1 MLELRTLGSIDLREA
16 DGRRFDSVLLHAKR
30 VLLLAH
36 LCASYPPRL
45 HRRATLLALFWPDL
59 DEVHARGALRHELY
73 ELRRALGTGVLVGD
87 GADAIGVD
95 PGRIRCDVVA
105 FEAALDAGQ
114 LEDALKLYGGEFLA
128 GLEVGAGEL
137 ERSLE
142 NARARLMRR
151 AASAARLLAAR
162 AEERGDLDAAV
173 SWSWRETELAECD
186 ESGWQRLILLLD
198 RIGDRAGALKAFDS
212 LTTTLRDALEIEPSP
227 ETTALVEQIR
237 HRSEAFDTTSRAGVT
252 QGSSATPLFTPPA
265 LVQTATEDV
274 ATGMPGRSSHNG
286 QQTRTVIQ
294 LLPVDNQSGDRAFDD
309 VGRRVDE
316 RLAQALV
323 ETPFLKLVSGE
334 NGDAVAAAL
343 SATVFRRGD
352 RIEVRTSLAERGN
365 GGRILEISPPVP
377 ITREARDDSLNT
389 IAAHA
394 LAAVATHY
402 DPRAIGTGDRTVP
415 FRMRSWEAYLEYLEG
430 TELYGNRRFA
440 DAAGR
445 LLNAYAMD
453 STFVKAALFGALALW
468 YAGQSERAESVIT
481 EATAA
486 RALTDYER
494 NFAAWVL
501 SDIRGRRGEAYRA
514 AKELARVTHHP
525 VFVGAAA
532 WQALWI
538 CRPRESVRATELLN
552 HLGHGWWRNWTYA
565 WENSASA
572 LHVVNDHHG
581 ELALIRE
588 GRARF
593 PEAVDLIRAEVR
605 AHAALGDAAQ
615 VLGLVAEAL
624 TKPPAQALRFP
635 FGQVTPADVGWTAA
649 QEFEIHG
656 HAGTAERARAL
667 AIQWSIDRDDATLA
681 DKVLLSRLYLESG
694 DLTSASRILSALPP
708 TDDPEYLGAMG
719 LVCAAN
725 GDEAGVRD
733 AVARLEG
740 LRSPYLVGRHLLHA
754 AGVRAALDEG
764 AVAVKALQ
772 RAFAAGLPYYVDLH
786 ALPML
791 RPLAD
796 REDFREVLRPRG

>member
-36 LCASYPPRL
+36 LGASYPPRL

-114 LEDALKLYGGEFLA
+114 LEDALKLYAGEFLA

-173 SWSWRETELAECD
+173 SWSWRETELAEYD

-198 RIGDRAGALKAFDS
+198 RIGDRGGALKAYDS
-212 LTTTLRDALEIEPSP
+212 LAASLRDALEIEPSP
-227 ETTALVEQIR
+227 ETTALVDQIR
-237 HRSEAFDTTSRAGVT
+237 HRSEAFAATNHAGVT
-252 QGSSATPLFTPPA
+252 PSSFATATAPA
-265 LVQTATEDV
+265 LVQTASEDPV
-274 ATGMPGRSSHNG
+274 RGKPTRSLHSR
-286 QQTRTVIQ
+286 QQTRTVIA
-294 LLPVDNQSGDRAFDD
+294 LLPVDNQSRDPLFDD
-309 VGRRVDE
+309 VGRRVGE

-334 NGDAVAAAL
+334 NGDAVAAAV

-352 RIEVRTSLAERGN
+352 RIEVRTSLTERGN
-365 GGRILEISPPVP
+365 GGRILEISPAVP
-377 ITREARDDSLNT
+377 ITRDARDDSLNT

-394 LAAVATHY
+394 LSAVATHY
-402 DPRAIGTGDRTVP
+402 DPRAIGTGDRTLP
-415 FRMRSWEAYLEYLEG
+415 FKMRSWEAYLEYLEG

-440 DAAGR
+440 DAAAR
-445 LLNAYAMD
+445 LLRAYAMD
-453 STFVKAALFGALALW
+453 SSFVKAALFGALALW

-481 EATAA
+481 EATAG
-486 RALTDYER
+486 RALTEYER
-494 NFAAWVL
+494 GFAAWIL
-501 SDIRGRRGEAYRA
+501 SDVRGRRGEAYRA
-514 AKELARVTHHP
+514 AKELARVTQHP

-532 WQALWI
+532 WQALWLG
-538 CRPRESVRATELLN
+538 RPRETMRAAEALN

-565 WENSASA
+565 WENFGAA

-581 ELALIRE
+581 ELALVRD

-593 PEAVDLIRAEVR
+593 PEALDLIRAEVR
-605 AHAALGDAAQ
+605 AHAALGDAEQ

-624 TKPPAQALRFP
+624 TKPPVQTLRFP
-635 FGQVTPADVGWTAA
+635 FGQLTPAGVGWTAA
-649 QEFEIHG
+649 QELETHG
-656 HAGTAERARAL
+656 HTRAADQARGL
-667 AIQWSIDRDDATLA
+667 AIQWSSDRDDATLA
-681 DKVLLSRLYLESG
+681 DKVLLSRLHLESG
-694 DLTSASRILSALPP
+694 DLTSASRILGALPP

-725 GDEAGVRD
+725 RDLAGAHGTID
-733 AVARLEG
+733 RLEG
-740 LRSPYLVGRHLLHA
+740 LRSPYLIGRHLLHA
-754 AGVRAALDEG
+754 TGVRAALGEG
-764 AVAVKALQ
+764 ASAVKALQ
-772 RAFAAGLPYYVDLH
+772 RAIAAGLQFDVDLH
-786 ALPML
+786 ALPIL
-791 RPLAD
+791 RPLAE
-796 REDFREVLRPRG
+796 RQDFQDVLRPRG